1 MGLLHT
7 TGRELGLYRALYS
20 KCPEVH
26 DINKKSVFYLDFDG
40 VNLGLS
46 NRFLTS
52 PRLIIHSR
60 SMDNFDRN
68 RLNFNGRT
76 NLELRYGKEMTSN
89 IFKGGPFDVLIWWG
103 GPKDKEEMVFLEE
116 AKVHFKELVIFGI
129 DEKDFTPE
137 ELHNLNIARF
147 LGMALAYERI
157 TGKPQKP
164 RVIKKPEAKVEVE
177 KPKPKPAPK
186 TKTRKKAAPK
196 KKSGPRPLSGKD
208 VTVGEMKTESETLVP
223 TNIKSTSAKVQK
235 QAEPHKEKVK
245 RQAKKSR
252 SKPKAKKSPAELLI
266 ESSSEQS
273 KMEVAFMLNGKPAA
287 SIEEAESIIRSAK
300 PEDLELVC

>member
-60 SMDNFDRN
+60 SMDSFDRN

-103 GPKDKEEMVFLEE
+103 GPKDKEEMAFLEE
-116 AKVHFKELVIFGI
+116 AKAHFKELVIFGI

-164 RVIKKPEAKVEVE
+164 KVIKKPEAKVEVE
-177 KPKPKPAPK
+177 KPKLAPKP
-186 TKTRKKAAPK
+186 KTRKKAAPK

-252 SKPKAKKSPAELLI
+252 SKPKAKKSSAELLI

>member
-7 TGRELGLYRALYS
+7 TGRELGLYRALHS
-20 KCPEVH
+20 QCPEVH

-40 VNLGLS
+40 NNLGLS

-60 SMDNFDRN
+60 IMDNFDRN

-76 NLELRYGKEMTSN
+76 NLELRYGKEMTTN
-89 IFKGGPFDVLIWWG
+89 IFKGGPFDVLVWWG
-103 GPKDKEEMVFLEE
+103 GPKDKEEMAFLEE
-116 AKVHFKELVIFGI
+116 AKEYFNELVIFGI

-137 ELHNLNIARF
+137 ELRNLNIARF

-157 TGKPQKP
+157 TGTPQKSK
-164 RVIKKPEAKVEVE
+164 VSEKAEPEVEVDSPKS
-177 KPKPKPAPK
+177 KP
-186 TKTRKKAAPK
+186 RKKAAPK

-208 VTVGEMKTESETLVP
+208 VTVGEMKTESETLIP

-245 RQAKKSR
+245 RAPKKSR
-252 SKPKAKKSPAELLI
+252 SKAKPKNSIAEALI
-266 ESSSEQS
+266 KNSSEQN
-273 KMEVAFMLNGKPAA
+273 KMEVAFMLNGEPAA
-287 SIEEAESIIRSAK
+287 TLEEAESIIRSAK

>member
-60 SMDNFDRN
+60 SMDSFDRN

-103 GPKDKEEMVFLEE
+103 GPKDKEEMAFLEE
-116 AKVHFKELVIFGI
+116 AKAHFKELVIFGI

-164 RVIKKPEAKVEVE
+164 KVIKKPEAKVEVE
-177 KPKPKPAPK
+177 KPKPKSAPK
-186 TKTRKKAAPK
+186 PKARKKAAPK